1 MFSTPPQSPD
11 PYDVNIP
18 NFPFLEEGNLK
29 IIMISKHIEKR
40 GFFLD
45 MKNDSNQWQ
54 QCRKNRMLYLPRW
67 LRLGE
72 NNSIII
78 LRMLDTCI

>member
-40 GFFLD
+40 GFLLD
-45 MKNDSNQWQ
+45 MKNDSNQCQ

-67 LRLGE
+67 LRIVE